1 MLWFKGK
8 PIKGNV
14 LFEFRG
20 RTYIEQPKRTYVKD
34 ICEESQYTLVKLK
47 RDYHFIEIV
56 TIAISLFLV
65 IINFLGYS
73 VKQEISYSSI
83 AFYADEKLYIN
94 IENFPTNM
102 FDLKISLDDAYGN
115 NVYSGRLDRGK
126 NLWFVEIP
134 KEEIKD
140 AYTLTIEVLIPFAH
154 QTKSAVIQVRNYQLS
169 EGD

>member
-20 RTYIEQPKRTYVKD
+20 RTYIDQPKRTYVKD
-34 ICEESQYTLVKLK
+34 ISKESDYTLVELK
-47 RDYHFIEIV
+47 RDYHFIEII
-56 TIAISLFLV
+56 TITISLFMV

-83 AFYADEKLYIN
+83 AFYADEKLYVN
-94 IENFPTNM
+94 VENFPTNM
-102 FDLKISLDDAYGN
+102 FEIRVSLDDAAGN
-115 NVYSGRLDRGK
+115 NVYSGTLDRGK
-126 NLWFVEIP
+126 NLWFIEISND
-134 KEEIKD
+134 EIKD
-140 AYTLTIEVLIPFAH
+140 AYTLSIEVLIPFAH
-154 QTKSAVIQVRNYQLS
+154 QTKSTIIQVRNYQIS